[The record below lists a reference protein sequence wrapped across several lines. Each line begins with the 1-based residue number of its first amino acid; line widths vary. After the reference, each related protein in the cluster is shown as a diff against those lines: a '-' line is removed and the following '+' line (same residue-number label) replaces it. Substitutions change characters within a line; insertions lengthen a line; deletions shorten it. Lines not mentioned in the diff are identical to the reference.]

1 MASYN
6 DVTGDKIQSRIN
18 NKQFEDNFDKIFG
31 KKNTVGYP
39 PLTPNK
45 PVEYSEDWQPESR
58 ARPIAQN
65 GNDGLHYD
73 ESK

>member
-18 NKQFEDNFDKIFG
+18 NKQYEDNFDKIFRQ
-31 KKNTVGYP
+31 KTAVGYP

-45 PVEYSEDWQPESR
+45 PLEPAEDWDEKRIDVVGS
-58 ARPIAQN
+58 N
-65 GNDGLHYD
+65 GNDGLHY
-73 ESK
+73 KGK

>member
-45 PVEYSEDWQPESR
+45 PLEPTEDWDEKR
-58 ARPIAQN
+58 VDIIGTN